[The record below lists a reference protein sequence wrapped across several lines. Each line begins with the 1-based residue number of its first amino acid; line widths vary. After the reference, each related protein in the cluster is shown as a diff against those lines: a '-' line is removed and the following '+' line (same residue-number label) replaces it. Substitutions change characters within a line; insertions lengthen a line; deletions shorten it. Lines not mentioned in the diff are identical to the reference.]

1 MKQIVADGAAV
12 ATTLPGKDG
21 YARWVL
27 DMARQVAATKTGGF
41 LGISA
46 KAVIDEQ
53 ERAAL
58 NELAVILGA

>member
-27 DMARQVAATKTGGF
+27 DMTRQVAATKTGGF
-41 LGISA
+41 LGIGA
-46 KAVIDEQ
+46 KAVIDE
-53 ERAAL
+53 
-58 NELAVILGA
+58 